1 MITIPEFKYLIGI
14 PIAAGALYYASTMI
28 SAEQE
33 ELAQTG
39 GPDYTLSNL
48 TRAKVSRWSKVKL
61 IEHGFWD
68 DKANAMLPTFYA
80 LPAGP

>member
-1 MITIPEFKYLIGI
+1 MPEFKYLIGI
-14 PIAAGALYYASTMI
+14 PLAAGALYYASTMI
-28 SAEQE
+28 TAEQE
-33 ELAQTG
+33 ELAATG

-48 TRAKVSRWSKVKL
+48 TRAKVSKWAKSKL